1 MRKTLM
7 IAGILLVGCG
17 IAFGA
22 ETARKGGKPM
32 VKLETSL
39 GVITVELY
47 PDKAPV
53 SVKNFLAY
61 VKEGHYDGLIFHRVI
76 RDFMVQG
83 GGFTKEMKERGS
95 KHPPIKNEADNGL
108 KNVRGT
114 LAMARTS
121 VVDSATAQFFINV
134 VNNDFLNHR
143 AKTPQGYGYAVFG
156 KVTEGMDVVDKIR
169 AVPTGNVGMFQ
180 DVPLQPVT
188 ITKGSCRSEG
198 ALRNMEVQLLVVLC
212 HDRGPLGLHEHHRPR
227 RRPEHEIGRA
237 VQQECRDRYRMPSSA

>member
-1 MRKTLM
+1 MRKM
-7 IAGILLVGCG
+7 IGIAGVVLLCCG
-17 IAFGA
+17 IAIGA
-22 ETARKGGKPM
+22 ETARKGGRPM

-39 GVITVELY
+39 GEIKVELY

-53 SVKNFLAY
+53 TVKNFLTY
-61 VKEGHYDGLIFHRVI
+61 VNEGHYDGLIFHRVI
-76 RDFMVQG
+76 RGFMVQG

-108 KNVRGT
+108 KNERGT

-143 AKTPQGYGYAVFG
+143 AKTSQGYGYAVFG

-169 AVPTGNVGMFQ
+169 AVPTGSAGMFQ
-180 DVPLQPVT
+180 DVPVQPVT
-188 ITKGSCRSEG
+188 IAKAT
-198 ALRNMEVQLLVVLC
+198 AV
-212 HDRGPLGLHEHHRPR
+212 
-227 RRPEHEIGRA
+227 PE
-237 VQQECRDRYRMPSSA
+237 